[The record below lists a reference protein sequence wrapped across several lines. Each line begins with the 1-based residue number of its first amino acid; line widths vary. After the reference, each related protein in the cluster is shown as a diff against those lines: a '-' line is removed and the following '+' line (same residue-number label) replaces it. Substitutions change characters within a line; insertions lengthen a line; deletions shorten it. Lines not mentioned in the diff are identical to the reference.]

1 MERLS
6 LKSVN
11 GEKMMKK
18 IFLLLCMVLYNLYCF
33 AADYR
38 VIKDSKLYDGNYYYR
53 GNIKKERSFNY
64 GILLFQMVLI

>member
-11 GEKMMKK
+11 GGKMMKK
-18 IFLLLCMVLYNLYCF
+18 VFLLLCMVLYNLYCF

-38 VIKDSKLYDGNYYYR
+38 VIKDSKLYDGNFYYVE
-53 GNIKKERSFNY
+53 NIPKNTIVSKLS
-64 GILLFQMVLI
+64 